1 MRKHPPEASS
11 LSKKSKEFE
20 MENLSKF
27 YMSLFVLVLVVV
39 FVAFA
44 PNAQEKGD
52 KHKDD
57 MKPQSVCPVMGGKID
72 KKVFVD
78 VPGYRIYACCAGCLA
93 QIESDPE
100 KAVAA
105 IKAKG
110 ETPERRLVVCPKCGE
125 FKGSAACC
133 DPKAEKCG
141 KCKLHKGSVGCC
153 RDLKPLKGEKDVF
166 LCPKCGEFKGTG
178 ECCKPG
184 AKKCGKC
191 GLTKGSPGCCK
202 TDAPAK
208 QKSK

>member
-1 MRKHPPEASS
+1 MDKIRKFD
-11 LSKKSKEFE
+11 LSFIV
-20 MENLSKF
+20 LG
-27 YMSLFVLVLVVV
+27 LFAFLVV
-39 FVAFA
+39 FA
-44 PNAQEKGD
+44 VNAQEQAD
-52 KHKDD
+52 KPKDQKQDKAAVMEHSNQGD

-78 VPGYRIYACCAGCLA
+78 VAGYRIYACCPGCLA

-110 ETPERRLVVCPKCGE
+110 ETPERRLTVCPKCGE

-153 RDLKPLKGEKDVF
+153 RDLKPLKGEKEVVV
-166 LCPKCGEFKGTG
+166 CPKCGEFMGTG
-178 ECCKPG
+178 ECCKTG
-184 AKKCGKC
+184 AIKCAKC

-202 TDAPAK
+202 IEASAGK
-208 QKSK
+208 KSK